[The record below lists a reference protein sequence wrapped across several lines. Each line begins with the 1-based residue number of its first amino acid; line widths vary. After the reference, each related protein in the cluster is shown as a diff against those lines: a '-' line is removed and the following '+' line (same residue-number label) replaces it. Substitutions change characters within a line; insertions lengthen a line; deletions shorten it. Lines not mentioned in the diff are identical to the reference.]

1 MPVDAQH
8 PVIVGSGLTGMSIS
22 RTLSRAKI
30 RHVLVGGPPGDTP
43 RLGESLNMEGTF
55 GLLELFP
62 ELSRYF
68 YPKRVVTGYLADHE
82 LTCNFQLDR
91 SRGAHVIYRAL
102 GRKPVP
108 EFLQFDRM
116 GFDAALFEATA
127 ANPYCTVVES
137 PVGEFRYDRERDRF
151 SALHLRDGTE
161 LDPSYVFDASN
172 HGRLLGKA
180 AGIGT
185 TLLGDPQR
193 VAYTHYHAPAGT
205 PVGTEAWEA
214 STVIVRL
221 FREDDG
227 IDALAWCIPLGSYV
241 SVGISL
247 RDGETEADDDALLE
261 TAHRA
266 FVRYGIRYGE
276 RFVRPA
282 RTMGL
287 RHRYFIH
294 DRAYGANW
302 MLAGPSFCQVWWM
315 AGAGVGSAFAAAEVA
330 PRILRDPMGIGRTYE
345 SYLRPLVDI
354 HETFDFFAS
363 IERASVTP
371 GVLSSN
377 SDRFVLG
384 NLLRL
389 ADSTRLR
396 RRRLPRIAG
405 KLIGRGAARFQVV
418 RNFCPV
424 RVVSR
429 ADEGDCGVAEA
440 PVPENVTADG
450 WTAGERDDVAV
461 VLQLLR
467 VVSGKEPLERGRELV
482 AQDVVCHLDALT
494 GRGIN
499 TWGRWVAFVR
509 SRGLVGFTADV
520 ERVET
525 APGGLVTVHGRIRG
539 ERDGRTVVSAPGA
552 ATYRVAGGRIVEIW
566 TTRNNYAAVF
576 GFRARSA
583 AGWLLVLAQLA
594 VWSRL
599 PGRPDLRVPS
609 LPATAAS

>member
-1 MPVDAQH
+1 MPPDAQL

-22 RTLSRAKI
+22 RTLSRARI
-30 RHVLVGGPPGDTP
+30 PHVLVGGPPGDTP

-127 ANPYCTVVES
+127 ANPYCTVVHS
-137 PVGEFRYDRERDRF
+137 PVGEFRYDGERDRF
-151 SALHLRDGTE
+151 SALYLRDGTE
-161 LDPSYVFDASN
+161 LHPAYVFDASN

-241 SVGISL
+241 SVGLSL
-247 RDGETEADDDALLE
+247 RDGETEVDDDALLE
-261 TAHRA
+261 AAHRA
-266 FVRYGIRYGE
+266 FARYGIRYGE
-276 RFVRPA
+276 RFTLPA

-302 MLAGPSFCQVWWM
+302 LLAGPSFCQVWWM

-330 PRILRDPMGIGRTYE
+330 PRILRDPMGVGRTYE

-354 HETFDFFAS
+354 HETFDFFAT
-363 IERASVTP
+363 IERSSVTP
-371 GVLSSN
+371 DVLSYN

-396 RRRLPRIAG
+396 TRRLPRIAG
-405 KLIGRGAARFQVV
+405 KLIGRGAGRFRVV

-424 RVVSR
+424 RVLSR
-429 ADEGDCGVAEA
+429 VAACDGGDAAA
-440 PVPENVTADG
+440 PVPETVTAER
-450 WTAGERDDVAV
+450 WTAGERADVAV

-467 VVSGKEPLERGRELV
+467 VVSGKEPLERGAELV

-509 SRGLVGFTADV
+509 SRGLAGFTADA

-525 APGGLVTVHGRIRG
+525 APGGVVTVHGRVRG
-539 ERDGRTVVSAPGA
+539 ERDGRPVVSAPGT
-552 ATYRVAGGRIVEIW
+552 ATYRVVDGRIVEIW
-566 TTRNNYAAVF
+566 TTRTNYEAVF
-576 GFRARSA
+576 GFRARSS

-599 PGRPDLRVPS
+599 PGRPDLRVAS